1 MAKTRALVKRR
12 KAIRNIRKITRTM
25 ELIATA
31 RFKRAMDRA
40 VQAESYTH
48 RISDLVRDVSSAGV
62 EYDHPLLEVHEPAER
77 AKLLV
82 LTANRGLCGGYNANV
97 LRVST
102 QQWQQW
108 QETFSETSLEVS
120 GKRGIGAFRYRG
132 ITADQSYV
140 EFEDRPR
147 FDEVEAIAERYM
159 ADYAAGKLDRL
170 DVVYTRFIS
179 TARQEAVVET
189 LLPLSPVEP
198 EESSEE
204 DADNVKQGAREVQY
218 ELLPSPAGILEE
230 ILPMAFKVRLFKCFL
245 DAAVSEQVA
254 RMIAMK
260 GATENSDN
268 IIREIS
274 MLYNRARQ
282 AEITKQIAEI
292 VGGAELLN

>member
-40 VQAESYTH
+40 VQAESYTR
-48 RISDLVRDVSSAGV
+48 RISELVRDVSSAGV
-62 EYDHPLLEVHEPAER
+62 EYDHPLLEVHEPSER
-77 AKLLV
+77 ARLLV

-102 QQWQQW
+102 QRWQQW

-132 ITADQSYV
+132 IVADQSYV

-159 ADYAAGKLDRL
+159 ADYASGKLDRL

-179 TARQEAVVET
+179 TARQEAVIET
-189 LLPLSPVEP
+189 LLPLSPVES
-198 EESSEE
+198 EGISEE
-204 DADNVKQGAREVQY
+204 DAGNVKQGTREVQY

-230 ILPMAFKVRLFKCFL
+230 VLPMAFKVRLFKCFL
-245 DAAVSEQVA
+245 DGAVSEQVA

>member
-40 VQAESYTH
+40 VQAESYTR
-48 RISDLVRDVSSAGV
+48 RISELVRDVSSAGV

-77 AKLLV
+77 ARLLV

-102 QQWQQW
+102 QRWQQW

-132 ITADQSYV
+132 IVADQSYV

-159 ADYAAGKLDRL
+159 ADYASGKLDRL
-170 DVVYTRFIS
+170 DVAYTRFIS
-179 TARQEAVVET
+179 TARQEAVIET
-189 LLPLSPVEP
+189 LLPLSPEGI
-198 EESSEE
+198 SEE
-204 DADNVKQGAREVQY
+204 DADNVKQGTREVQY

-230 ILPMAFKVRLFKCFL
+230 VLPMAFKVRLFKCFL
-245 DAAVSEQVA
+245 DGAVSEQVA

>member
-40 VQAESYTH
+40 VQAESYTR
-48 RISDLVRDVSSAGV
+48 RISELVRDVSSAGV

-77 AKLLV
+77 ARLLV

-102 QQWQQW
+102 QRWQQW

-132 ITADQSYV
+132 IVADQSYV

-159 ADYAAGKLDRL
+159 ADYASGKLDRL

-179 TARQEAVVET
+179 TARQEAVIET
-189 LLPLSPVEP
+189 LLPLSPVES
-198 EESSEE
+198 EGTSEE
-204 DADNVKQGAREVQY
+204 DADNVKQGTREVQY

-230 ILPMAFKVRLFKCFL
+230 VLPMAFKVRLFKCFL
-245 DAAVSEQVA
+245 DGAVSEQVA

>member
-40 VQAESYTH
+40 VQAESYTR
-48 RISDLVRDVSSAGV
+48 RISELVRDVSSAGV
-62 EYDHPLLEVHEPAER
+62 EYDHPLLEVHEPSER
-77 AKLLV
+77 ARLLV

-102 QQWQQW
+102 QRWQQW

-132 ITADQSYV
+132 IVADQSYV

-159 ADYAAGKLDRL
+159 ADYASGKLDRL
-170 DVVYTRFIS
+170 DVAYTRFIS
-179 TARQEAVVET
+179 TARQEAVIET
-189 LLPLSPVEP
+189 LLPLSPVES
-198 EESSEE
+198 EGTSEE
-204 DADNVKQGAREVQY
+204 DADNVKQGTREVQY

-230 ILPMAFKVRLFKCFL
+230 VLPMAFKVRLFKCFL
-245 DAAVSEQVA
+245 DGAVSEQVA

>member
-40 VQAESYTH
+40 VQAESYTR
-48 RISDLVRDVSSAGV
+48 RISELVRDVSSAGV

-77 AKLLV
+77 ARLLV

-102 QQWQQW
+102 QRWQQW

-132 ITADQSYV
+132 IVADQSYV

-159 ADYAAGKLDRL
+159 ADYASGKLDRL

-179 TARQEAVVET
+179 TARQEAVIET
-189 LLPLSPVEP
+189 LLPLSPVES
-198 EESSEE
+198 EGISEE
-204 DADNVKQGAREVQY
+204 DAGNVKQGTREVQY

-230 ILPMAFKVRLFKCFL
+230 VLPMAFKVRLFKCFL
-245 DAAVSEQVA
+245 DGAVSEQVA

>member
-40 VQAESYTH
+40 VQAESYTR
-48 RISDLVRDVSSAGV
+48 RISELVRDVSSAGV

-77 AKLLV
+77 ARLLV

-102 QQWQQW
+102 QRWQQW

-132 ITADQSYV
+132 IVADQSYV

-159 ADYAAGKLDRL
+159 ADYASGKLDRL
-170 DVVYTRFIS
+170 DVAYTRFIS
-179 TARQEAVVET
+179 TARQEAVIET
-189 LLPLSPVEP
+189 LLPLSPVES
-198 EESSEE
+198 EGISEE
-204 DADNVKQGAREVQY
+204 DADNVKQGTREVQY

-230 ILPMAFKVRLFKCFL
+230 VLPMAFKVRLFKCFL
-245 DAAVSEQVA
+245 DGAVSEQVA